1 MRNWSYGEDAQPDSL
16 LGIMKLN
23 IQSCRIAIKFT
34 LLFVIRGGNDLS
46 LQQVVRPIGRVP
58 QENFV
63 ADDVADLVRL
73 DFVIFYRQLVPKRKM
88 TFLGHYCLFRNT
100 SIRA

>member
-1 MRNWSYGEDAQPDSL
+1 
-16 LGIMKLN
+16 MKLN
-23 IQSCRIAIKFT
+23 IQSCRTAIKFT
-34 LLFVIRGGNDLS
+34 LLFVIRGGNDFS

-73 DFVIFYRQLVPKRKM
+73 DFYHFSSPISP
-88 TFLGHYCLFRNT
+88 
-100 SIRA
+100 